1 MHNAWHIP
9 SSFYS
14 LFVFLDSPGWQPH
27 SCFLLL
33 FLAVSLLAVISQYLN
48 FLILPL
54 RLSRHGTCRPSS
66 ASMTALWRWPQWLRV
81 LRWRWSCC
89 VWLGWRISSRLMS
102 GPLWRSSAMQASR
115 SVGWGGVEWVNGLT
129 VHSSNKLRRQ
139 AHMFFILAVCISM
152 QPSFFPSLKL

>member
-1 MHNAWHIP
+1 MVYFYIYMIKSCVGRLQIWTYVCTMHDIFLAHFIP
-9 SSFYS
+9 Y
-14 LFVFLDSPGWQPH
+14 LLIFLDSPGWQPH

-33 FLAVSLLAVISQYLN
+33 FLAVSFLAVISQYLN

-54 RLSRHGTCRPSS
+54 LLSRRGTCRPSS

-115 SVGWGGVEWVNGLT
+115 SVGWGGVGRWPY
-129 VHSSNKLRRQ
+129 SAQ
-139 AHMFFILAVCISM
+139 
-152 QPSFFPSLKL
+152 